1 LVLVIKG
8 SVKKL
13 GIAPSTVPPPGPG
26 GWIVGQSAIILR
38 TTHKSAIDP
47 RALAMQL
54 RSPFGQELLQSI
66 ISGATIPMI
75 QLRELMR
82 LAVLVPSPE
91 TSQRAIEALETEAKL
106 QEEIVEL
113 KAKQDRLAAQ
123 LWPF

>member
-1 LVLVIKG
+1 
-8 SVKKL
+8 
-13 GIAPSTVPPPGPG
+13 
-26 GWIVGQSAIILR
+26 
-38 TTHKSAIDP
+38 
-47 RALAMQL
+47 
-54 RSPFGQELLQSI
+54 
-66 ISGATIPMI
+66 MI